1 MGSGILGQEERLL
14 EVKWIIST
22 TKRWTIEFRTC
33 RQRGCLG
40 IKSENLWVWWGVGWA
55 FEKKE
60 KKALE
65 TVRGPVC
72 QPLPP
77 KTGGIRWNSR
87 MKA

>member
-1 MGSGILGQEERLL
+1 M
-14 EVKWIIST
+14 
-22 TKRWTIEFRTC
+22 
-33 RQRGCLG
+33 G
-40 IKSENLWVWWGVGWA
+40 IKSENLQVWWGVGWA

-72 QPLPP
+72 RLLPP
-77 KTGGIRWNSR
+77 KTGGILWNSR